1 MCTIIKEQEKAVSCE
16 ERKKERKKERNSNEN
31 KFSTLLGIKKGAL
44 RLL

>member
-1 MCTIIKEQEKAVSCE
+1 MCTIIKKQEKAVSCE
-16 ERKKERKKERNSNEN
+16 ERKKERNSNEN